1 MGIVYQFLQA
11 MDKFFARN
19 FTCTQRSQMRRVHL
33 AIDHA
38 EIPMFKLFSEM
49 RDGYFGRI
57 GSPAEHGFAVKHPAY
72 CNAIKAADPLAV
84 YPRFHRMRITPAM
97 QLAVGRDDIF
107 QYPSARLPFARGGTV
122 SHHLLKGGVKSDFIS
137 PFAQY
142 FAQRM

>member
-72 CNAIKAADPLAV
+72 CNAIKAADQLAV
-84 YPRFHRMRITPAM
+84 YPSFH
-97 QLAVGRDDIF
+97 
-107 QYPSARLPFARGGTV
+107 LPFARGGTV

-137 PFAQY
+137 PFAQ
-142 FAQRM
+142 